1 MHTPKRWL
9 PPSVACF
16 TEWGELSQR
25 GKILSCPANV
35 CNFHMPTGP
44 ADCATVERPPR
55 ALQETLPDVLML
67 YSVPLLLRVNTPAKD
82 LTPRGWEHPASPW
95 DRKEAAVLSRE
106 FGVQVLSGKNLSWSR
121 VHGEERVS
129 AAALIL
135 TACFCWWR

>member
-1 MHTPKRWL
+1 MHTPKTWL

-16 TEWGELSQR
+16 TEGRELSQR

-35 CNFHMPTGP
+35 CNFHMPTGT

-82 LTPRGWEHPASPW
+82 VNPPGLGAS
-95 DRKEAAVLSRE
+95 RQSLGQEGGSVLS
-106 FGVQVLSGKNLSWSR
+106 
-121 VHGEERVS
+121 
-129 AAALIL
+129 
-135 TACFCWWR
+135 